1 MSLGKKDGKTH
12 SKQMELGNKQV
23 NTEESSFKFKLVRK
37 DKEDDFIVIKR
48 YTHQKDS
55 TTLMQTHMHT
65 IL

>member
-23 NTEESSFKFKLVRK
+23 NTEESSFKLKLVRK

-48 YTHQKDS
+48 YTHQ
-55 TTLMQTHMHT
+55 THMHT